1 MLKINSLSC
10 LVKLEISKT
19 AMLGYDHNHFTISH
33 LARINFMS
41 SATQLIDNKGYA
53 LRLSATSQSDILLL
67 TTSFQL
73 LLVGKP
79 LSEFTVLCKT
89 LVLDIRV
96 FLVL

>member
-67 TTSFQL
+67 ATSFR

-96 FLVL
+96 FLIL

>member
-67 TTSFQL
+67 ATSFQ

-96 FLVL
+96 FLIL